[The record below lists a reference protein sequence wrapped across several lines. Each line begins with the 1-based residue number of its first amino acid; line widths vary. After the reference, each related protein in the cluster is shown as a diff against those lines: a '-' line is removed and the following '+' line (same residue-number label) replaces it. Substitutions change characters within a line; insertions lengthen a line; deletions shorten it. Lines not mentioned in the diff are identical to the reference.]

1 MEWYFYKV
9 NFDPKNN
16 PNFALSKSIHY
27 FLFQYPATR
36 MSSLPCRF
44 CKTSDIPTKKCS
56 KCKNEV
62 YCGKECQ
69 KIDWPF
75 HKRFCNEIVE
85 NSSQDI
91 FEEKISP
98 ATQEQK
104 NSNCIEALPNE
115 VLLKIFQYLTIL
127 ELGKCAQVSKNF
139 RIIAYD
145 SNLWQKVSIC
155 SGPIPDNFIEQAMAR
170 GTKYLGLANVCASAN
185 PKPNFPKTNQVKYLT
200 LSGANMEEN
209 YFR

>member
-1 MEWYFYKV
+1 
-9 NFDPKNN
+9 
-16 PNFALSKSIHY
+16 
-27 FLFQYPATR
+27 

-44 CKTSDIPTKKCS
+44 CKTSDIPTKKCG
-56 KCKNEV
+56 KCKNEF

-75 HKRFCNEIVE
+75 HKRFCDEIVG
-85 NSSQDI
+85 NSSQEI
-91 FEEKISP
+91 SEEKISP
-98 ATQEQK
+98 ATHEQK

-145 SNLWQKVSIC
+145 STLWQKVSIC

-170 GTKYLGLANVCASAN
+170 GTKYLGLANVSASSN
-185 PKPNFPKTNQVKYLT
+185 PKPNFPQTNQVKYLS
-200 LSGANMEEN
+200 LSGSNMEEN

>member
-1 MEWYFYKV
+1 MIQKIIQTSLSQ
-9 NFDPKNN
+9 N
-16 PNFALSKSIHY
+16 PFIIVDFSTQL
-27 FLFQYPATR
+27 ATR

-85 NSSQDI
+85 NSSQDN

-145 SNLWQKVSIC
+145 STLWQKV
-155 SGPIPDNFIEQAMAR
+155 R
-170 GTKYLGLANVCASAN
+170 
-185 PKPNFPKTNQVKYLT
+185 
-200 LSGANMEEN
+200 
-209 YFR
+209 